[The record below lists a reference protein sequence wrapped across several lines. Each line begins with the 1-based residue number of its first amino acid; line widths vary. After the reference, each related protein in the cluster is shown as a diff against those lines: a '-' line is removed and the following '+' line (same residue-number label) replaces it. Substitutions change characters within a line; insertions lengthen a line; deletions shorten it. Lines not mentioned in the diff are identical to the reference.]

1 MYQSLVFIAVS
12 AVPVLVFLKL
22 LLKLRPLR
30 MRSRLA
36 TPTPHMLACGQDGCQ
51 EGRSSLSSSPQGNED
66 GLLWRRT
73 RLVKTRPVREESLI
87 KKKKTVAYEELDN
100 SRAVKWL
107 YGVKGRS

>member
-36 TPTPHMLACGQDGCQ
+36 TPTPHMLACGQDGCH
-51 EGRSSLSSSPQGNED
+51 EGRSSLPLSLLHLRVMKMDPVEKNKTSKDSSCEGRKPIKEKED
-66 GLLWRRT
+66 G
-73 RLVKTRPVREESLI
+73 SL
-87 KKKKTVAYEELDN
+87 
-100 SRAVKWL
+100 
-107 YGVKGRS
+107 

>member
-36 TPTPHMLACGQDGCQ
+36 TPTPHMLACGQDACQ
-51 EGRSSLSSSPQGNED
+51 EGRSSLPLSLSSSLQGNED

-73 RLVKTRPVREESLI
+73 RLVKTRPVREESLL
-87 KKKKTVAYEELDN
+87 KKKKTVAYEDWIIL
-100 SRAVKWL
+100 VQ
-107 YGVKGRS
+107 